1 MFSSD
6 HIILASQTFMTTPK
20 RLSAGFIVCDME
32 QIFPINFQTNFRQKL
47 YQVIGSGGILLVENG
62 QKEIGEEVTTHIT
75 GERRQRKIMGDGKI
89 FQTQKEQLFPFS
101 QTRDNSEYLKVASV
115 FVKWVVAEVHQAGDL
130 DGDLDVE
137 GDPLR
142 SRDSQPSHLIENV
155 VLLELLKCT
164 VAELNKQL
172 ERIFS
177 NEVDTFNLSRMHFFF
192 RKTRIGNGIMGKG
205 DFLEDNLE
213 NWTTCNP

>member
-1 MFSSD
+1 M
-6 HIILASQTFMTTPK
+6 
-20 RLSAGFIVCDME
+20 
-32 QIFPINFQTNFRQKL
+32 
-47 YQVIGSGGILLVENG
+47 GSGGILFVESG

-75 GERRQRKIMGDGKI
+75 GERRQRKIMGDGNI
-89 FQTQKEQLFPFS
+89 FETQEEHIFPFS
-101 QTRDNSEYLKVASV
+101 QTRDNFDHLKVASV
-115 FVKWVVAEVHQAGDL
+115 FVEWVVAEVHQAGDL

-142 SRDSQPSHLIENV
+142 SRNSQPSHLIENV
-155 VLLELLKCT
+155 VLFEFLKCT
-164 VAELNKQL
+164 VDELNKQL

-192 RKTRIGNGIMGKG
+192 HKTRIGNGIMGKG
-205 DFLEDNLE
+205 DFLEDYLE

>member
-1 MFSSD
+1 M
-6 HIILASQTFMTTPK
+6 
-20 RLSAGFIVCDME
+20 
-32 QIFPINFQTNFRQKL
+32 
-47 YQVIGSGGILLVENG
+47 ENG

-75 GERRQRKIMGDGKI
+75 GERRQRKIMGDGNI
-89 FQTQKEQLFPFS
+89 FETQEEHIFPFS

-155 VLLELLKCT
+155 V
-164 VAELNKQL
+164 
-172 ERIFS
+172 
-177 NEVDTFNLSRMHFFF
+177 
-192 RKTRIGNGIMGKG
+192 
-205 DFLEDNLE
+205 FLEFLQGRGTSSWSATFATSLTASFTAGNLRISSSASQ
-213 NWTTCNP
+213 NDSQH